1 MRKLGTMVERGMTL
15 IELMVVMAIVAIL
28 MAIGAASLA
37 AIRGADVDATGSIL
51 SGTMTYLSS
60 RAVHD
65 NKTYRLVID
74 MDQRKFWS
82 ETTNDEDP
90 CSRFI
95 PEDAD
100 QGLNPEA
107 EAAAPAKKD
116 DDDEQVAADPAFVQK
131 KDALLQRAFEPD
143 TNVTAILTSH
153 QTEAQSGGRAAIY
166 FYPNGQTE
174 RALLWIGAKSTDAPT
189 GWAPEITIELHS
201 LGTLTFHSSPVD
213 ERDFD
218 LARPEEIQ

>member
-1 MRKLGTMVERGMTL
+1 MVERGMTL

-74 MDQRKFWS
+74 MDQHKFWS

-95 PEDAD
+95 PKDAE
-100 QGLNPEA
+100 QGLNPEE
-107 EAAAPAKKD
+107 EAAARSKLT
-116 DDDEQVAADPAFVQK
+116 EEEEAAAAQDPSFVQK

-143 TNVTAILTSH
+143 TNVTGIITSH
-153 QTEAQSGGRAAIY
+153 QSEPQSGGRAAIY

-174 RALLWIGAKSTDAPT
+174 RALLWIGAKNTDEKT
-189 GWAPEITIELHS
+189 GWKPEITIELHS
-201 LGTLTFHSSPVD
+201 LGTVTFHSVPVD
-213 ERDFD
+213 VRDFD
-218 LARPEEIQ
+218 LAVPEDVQ

>member
-1 MRKLGTMVERGMTL
+1 MTL

-74 MDQRKFWS
+74 MDQKKFWS
-82 ETTNDEDP
+82 ETTNDDDP

-95 PEDAD
+95 PEDAE

-107 EAAAPAKKD
+107 EAKAAGKAKKD
-116 DDDEQVAADPAFVQK
+116 EDEAVAANPSFVQK

-143 TNVTAILTSH
+143 TNVTGILTSH
-153 QTEAQSGGRAAIY
+153 QTEGQSGGKAAIY

-174 RALLWIGAKSTDAPT
+174 RALLWIGGKNTDSPT
-189 GWAPEITIELHS
+189 GFKPEITIELHS
-201 LGTLTFHSSPVD
+201 LGTVTFHSTPVD

-218 LARPEEIQ
+218 LAVPESLQ